1 MNYAR
6 IKSVLSA
13 CAVWPIP
20 VAELREYA
28 IWGGVPRYWELRRD
42 YPDKETAIRK
52 VLLDPQGPLIEEPQ
66 RLLRD
71 DMRDTVQAS
80 TLLTIIGNGANKL
93 SEIANRAGKD
103 SSTISEPLRSCE
115 ISAMLVE
122 RFLLVRVLRKV
133 RREFIISMILFYVFT
148 ISLLCLIV
156 LFWNWEEWIW

>member
-1 MNYAR
+1 MLFGEECLVIGNCVG
-6 IKSVLSA
+6 IIL
-13 CAVWPIP
+13 
-20 VAELREYA
+20 
-28 IWGGVPRYWELRRD
+28 
-42 YPDKETAIRK
+42 IRK
-52 VLLDPQGPLIEEPQ
+52 RQFVRYCLIRRNPLIEEPQ

-80 TLLTIIGNGANKL
+80 TLLTIIVNGANKL
-93 SEIANRAGKD
+93 SEIATRAGKD

-122 RFLLVRVLRKV
+122 KFLLVRVLRKV
-133 RREFIISMILFYVFT
+133 RRGFIISMILFYVFT

>member
-1 MNYAR
+1 M
-6 IKSVLSA
+6 
-13 CAVWPIP
+13 WPIP

-28 IWGGVPRYWELRRD
+28 IWGGVSRYWELRRD

-71 DMRDTVQAS
+71 DMRDMVQAS
-80 TLLTIIGNGANKL
+80 TLLTIIGNGDNKL
-93 SEIANRAGKD
+93 SEIATRAGKD
-103 SSTISEPLRSCE
+103 SNTISEPLSKFRD
-115 ISAMLVE
+115 LGY
-122 RFLLVRVLRKV
+122 V
-133 RREFIISMILFYVFT
+133 RREVPFGESPKKSKKGIFIISMILFYVFT